1 VDVKTSGTTV
11 AIGRARRQTAMRD
24 VERAPTRAT
33 PPSSPA
39 RRATAR
45 KSDGGDGARSSNDA
59 LEREK
64 RREWD
69 DARDDASDDD
79 DDARDAYVM
88 PPSICRPLV
97 YTSWFPLAPACA
109 AMARAP
115 RDARARGLAALSC
128 ALIVSSFGHWRA
140 PKWDSPRRYFD
151 LFVVWASVGYGCWLA
166 TTMEWTYAR
175 GWWCGMPFVGAAFAA
190 NETAFH
196 RELRAWR
203 INKPPRAHRW
213 FIYRRTTWTHLV
225 GVHAGSSTA
234 ATWLAL
240 GVAGSRG

>member
-1 VDVKTSGTTV
+1 
-11 AIGRARRQTAMRD
+11 MRD
-24 VERAPTRAT
+24 VERAPTRAP
-33 PPSSPA
+33 PPSSPP

-45 KSDGGDGARSSNDA
+45 KSDGGAGARSSNDA

-64 RREWD
+64 RRERD

-115 RDARARGLAALSC
+115 RDARARGLAALSA

-166 TTMEWTYAR
+166 TTMEWAYAR
-175 GWWCGMPFVGAAFAA
+175 GWWCGMPLVGAAFAA

-196 RELRAWR
+196 RELRAW
-203 INKPPRAHRW
+203 KTCGGATRAHRW

>member
-1 VDVKTSGTTV
+1 
-11 AIGRARRQTAMRD
+11 MRD
-24 VERAPTRAT
+24 VERAPGNAT

-39 RRATAR
+39 RLKTAR
-45 KSDGGDGARSSNDA
+45 QRDDVDGARSSNDA

-64 RREWD
+64 RRERD
-69 DARDDASDDD
+69 DADYDASDDD
-79 DDARDAYVM
+79 EYVTDAYVM

-115 RDARARGLAALSC
+115 RDARARGLAALSA
-128 ALIVSSFGHWRA
+128 ALIASSFGHWRA

-151 LFVVWASVGYGCWLA
+151 LCVVWASVGYGCWLA
-166 TTMEWTYAR
+166 TTMEWAYAR
-175 GWWCGMPFVGAAFAA
+175 GWWCGMPLVGAAFAA

-196 RELRAWR
+196 RELRAW
-203 INKPPRAHRW
+203 KTCGGATRAHRW

>member
-1 VDVKTSGTTV
+1 
-11 AIGRARRQTAMRD
+11 MRD

-115 RDARARGLAALSC
+115 RDARARGLAALSA

-166 TTMEWTYAR
+166 TTMEW
-175 GWWCGMPFVGAAFAA
+175 
-190 NETAFH
+190 
-196 RELRAWR
+196 
-203 INKPPRAHRW
+203 
-213 FIYRRTTWTHLV
+213 
-225 GVHAGSSTA
+225 
-234 ATWLAL
+234 AL
-240 GVAGSRG
+240 SLIHI